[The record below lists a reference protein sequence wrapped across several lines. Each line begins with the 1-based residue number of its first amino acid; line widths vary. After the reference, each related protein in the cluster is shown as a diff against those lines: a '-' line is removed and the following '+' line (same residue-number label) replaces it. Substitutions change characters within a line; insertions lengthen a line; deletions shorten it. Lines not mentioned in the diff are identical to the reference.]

1 MRWRENRF
9 SGLDAKEADL
19 RKVLLCSDLDRTI
32 LPNGFEPE
40 SPEARPLLR
49 RLAGRPE
56 LTLAYVSG
64 RSESLLKAAIRD
76 YEIPEPDFAIGD
88 VGTTIYEPGR
98 DWRERTDWAGEI
110 GRAWGGRDREA
121 VAGCLTDLAALTLQ
135 EPEKQNTYK
144 VSYYTDP
151 EIDGRGLSEKIEARL
166 REAGFR
172 ASVIWSVDEA
182 EGRGLIDVLPER
194 ATKVHAIRFLMDRL
208 GFDETTTVFAG
219 DSGNDLPALSSGL
232 PAVLVKNARAEVR
245 DEAMERLREQGMPDR
260 LYLARGDFLGMNGN
274 YCAGVLE
281 GLAHFIPAARG
292 WMAGAGE

>member
-1 MRWRENRF
+1 MR
-9 SGLDAKEADL
+9 KI
-19 RKVLLCSDLDRTI
+19 LLCSDLDRTI
-32 LPNGFEPE
+32 LPNGPQPE

-49 RLAGRPE
+49 RLADRPE

-64 RSESLLKAAIRD
+64 RSESLLKTAIREYD
-76 YEIPEPDFAIGD
+76 IPEPDFAIGD

-98 DWRERTDWAGEI
+98 SWRERTDWAEEI
-110 GRAWGGRDREA
+110 ARDWNGRDREA
-121 VAGCLTDLAALTLQ
+121 VAGYLTDFDALTLQ

-151 EIDGRGLSEKIEARL
+151 EIDGRGLAEKIEGRL
-166 REAGFR
+166 REAGLR

-194 ATKVHAIRFLMDRL
+194 ATKVHAIRFLMGQL
-208 GFDETTTVFAG
+208 GFDETSTVFAG

-232 PAVLVKNARAEVR
+232 QAVLVKNARAEVR
-245 DEAMERLREQGMPDR
+245 AEAMERLREQGMADDR

-281 GLAHFIPAARG
+281 GLAHFIPAVRD
-292 WMAGAGE
+292 WMAAAG

>member
-32 LPNGFEPE
+32 LPNGSEPE

-64 RSESLLKAAIRD
+64 RSESLLKDAIRD

-88 VGTTIYEPGR
+88 VGTTIYEPGKG
-98 DWRERTDWAGEI
+98 WRERTDWAGEI
-110 GRAWGGRDREA
+110 GRDWGGRDREA
-121 VAGCLTDLAALTLQ
+121 VAGCLTDLEALTLQ

-166 REAGFR
+166 RETGIR

-232 PAVLVKNARAEVR
+232 QAVLVKNARAEVR
-245 DEAMERLREQGMPDR
+245 DEAMERLRDRGMPDR

-281 GLAHFIPAARG
+281 GLAHFIPAARD